1 MSGLDGKVAIVT
13 GAAGSIGKAVAQR
26 LVADGA
32 HVVMI
37 DRAAEQLAA
46 AAVPLGASATT
57 IVLDLTDPAAVETGV
72 ADLVARFGHIDVLV
86 NNAGILS
93 NNKLAEAGYEEWRRI
108 FAVNLDAA
116 FLMSKAV
123 LPAMRASKWGRIV
136 MMSSLSAKSGGIT
149 SGTAYSTSKAALV
162 GLTFTIARET
172 AAQGITVNAIAPA
185 YVMSPM
191 VSEQLSAEQRAALI
205 AQIPVGRFCEPDEI
219 AHVVSFLA
227 SPMSGFITGEVI
239 DINGGLHFD

>member
-13 GAAGSIGKAVAQR
+13 GAAGAIGAAVAQR

-32 HVVMI
+32 HVVML

-46 AAVPLGASATT
+46 AAAPLDASATT
-57 IVLDLTDPAAVETGV
+57 LVLDLTDPAAVETGV
-72 ADLVARFGHIDVLV
+72 ADLVERFGHIDVLV

-93 NNKLAEAGYEEWRRI
+93 NNKLADAGYEEWRRI

-123 LPAMRASKWGRIV
+123 LPSMRASKWGRIV

-219 AHVVSFLA
+219 AHVVSFLV

-239 DINGGLHFD
+239 DVNGGLHFD